1 MSRLSCLIIF
11 AALCLTAPKALQT
24 ALPLSATFGL
34 AAVVQADS
42 QPGNFIDPSTD
53 SPMPLWTTEKVV
65 CAVILTLLFSALGT
79 AYWRH
84 ACVLRLNRKLRH
96 TLDQLELSRES
107 LLQSEANS
115 RSLAQEAD
123 RAREHTQTILESI
136 QDGISIQDREFRVLY
151 QNQRFIEMVG
161 VHTGEYCYRAYKRK
175 EAVCRECPLEA
186 TFLDSQPHASVMTIN
201 GKGGRLHIEVLCSPL
216 RDEHGEVVAAVEC
229 VRDITARIK
238 MEETLHEQTKLLEQE
253 IMVRQCAQE
262 SLAAKQ
268 RELEEFNDL
277 LANRVEEAVAE
288 LRNKDQM
295 LIQQNRLA
303 AMGEMINYI
312 AHQWRQPLNNIGLIV
327 QNIEASS
334 ECGELTVD
342 ELEREVG
349 TVMQL
354 IMHMSQTIN
363 DFSNFFRQDKEKETF
378 FVNEVVNRSLE
389 LIVATLGKHH
399 ISVETSSEE
408 PVTAFGY
415 QNEYAQVLLNIIANA
430 RDVLAEKRAADG
442 HITIRVASE
451 NGRTLVTIRDNGGGI
466 AEDILPRIFDPYF
479 TTKEPGKGT
488 GIGLYMSKVIIEQ
501 NMGGRLTA
509 ANVEG
514 GAEFRIEV

>member
-1 MSRLSCLIIF
+1 MSSLSCLIIS
-11 AALCLTAPKALQT
+11 AALCLAAPQARQAVLYPSGAFSLT
-24 ALPLSATFGL
+24 
-34 AAVVQADS
+34 AAVQAVS
-42 QPGNFIDPSTD
+42 QPGNFIDSLTD
-53 SPMPLWTTEKVV
+53 SPIPFWTKEKVV
-65 CAVILTLLFSALGT
+65 CTVILTLLVSALGT

-96 TLDQLELSRES
+96 TLDQLEMSRES

-115 RSLAQEAD
+115 RNLAQEAD
-123 RAREHTQTILESI
+123 RARRHTQSILESI

-151 QNQRFIEMVG
+151 QNQRFIELVG
-161 VHTGEYCYRAYKRK
+161 AHTGEYCYRAYKRK
-175 EAVCRECPLEA
+175 EAVCSECPLEA
-186 TFLDSQPHASVMTIN
+186 TFRDSLPHTSVMKIN
-201 GKGGRLHIEVLCSPL
+201 GRRGQFHIEVLCSPL
-216 RDEHGEVVAAVEC
+216 RDEQGEVVAAIEC

-253 IMVRQCAQE
+253 IMVRKCAQE
-262 SLAAKQ
+262 ALAVKQ
-268 RELEEFNDL
+268 RELEEFNDQ

-327 QNIEASS
+327 QNIQASS
-334 ECGELTVD
+334 ECGDLTID
-342 ELEREVG
+342 GMEREVG

-354 IMHMSQTIN
+354 IRHMSRTIN
-363 DFSNFFRQDKEKETF
+363 DFSNFFHQDKEKES
-378 FVNEVVNRSLE
+378 FVVDQVVNRSLE
-389 LIVATLGKHH
+389 LIVATLEKHH
-399 ISVETSSEE
+399 ISVEISSEG

-442 HITIRVASE
+442 RIAISVASQ
-451 NGRTLVTIRDNGGGI
+451 NGRSLVTIRDNGGGI
-466 AEDILPRIFDPYF
+466 ADEILPRIFDPYF

-509 ANVEG
+509 TNVEG